1 MSKVDKNL
9 ENEYIE
15 ELEKNE
21 KLMKNDNEGL
31 HMYCDETLLD
41 LLEDLGYK
49 KIVKKYREIKERNIF
64 WYA

>member
-9 ENEYIE
+9 ENKYIE

-21 KLMKNDNEGL
+21 KLMKNDEEEL
-31 HMYCDETLLD
+31 HIYCDEILLD

-49 KIVKKYREIKERNIF
+49 KVVKKYEEIKERNIF